1 MYKVTI
7 GLEVHCQLKT
17 KSKVFSKSK
26 NEYIDSPNTYVAPSD
41 LGHPGTLPYPNKE
54 AVLKALK
61 TSIALNCI
69 TPDEIMFDR
78 KNYFYP
84 DLPKGYQITQV
95 TKPMGK
101 DGYLMIRLDNNSKK
115 IKIKQLH
122 LEEDTASLEH
132 YQNYSLLDYNR
143 SGIPLIEIVTEPCLN
158 SSLEAVTFLET
169 LRNVFKYLNISE
181 ADSKKGEMRCDVNI
195 SLSKD
200 SNLGTKVE
208 MKNLNSFTAVKN
220 SIEYEIKRQTKLLNS
235 NQKIVQET
243 RRYSEE
249 EDRTYS
255 MREKS
260 DDVDYKYFVDPNLPP
275 VNLSFEIITK
285 LKSVIPLLE
294 YDRVNKYTDEYGLS
308 LYDAIILAKEKEV
321 SDYFDLVIKNGID
334 PKIGANWITTVIL
347 GSLNKLRQTIN
358 EFFITPEMLSEVIKI
373 EENGKLSRNHAK
385 QVLYDA
391 MELKKDPLILIEEKG
406 LKQID
411 DEEILMPKVIEAID
425 ENDSVLKEYL
435 DGKDYVANFFIGVV
449 MSKTNR
455 QANPKKTLELIK
467 KELERRKKNE

>member
-26 NEYIDSPNTYVAPSD
+26 NEYIDSPNTNVAPSD

-61 TSIALNCI
+61 TSIALNCT
-69 TPDEIMFDR
+69 TPNEIMFDR

-101 DGYLMIRLDNNSKK
+101 DGYLMIRLDDKSKK

-143 SGIPLIEIVTEPCLN
+143 SGIPLIEIVTQPCLN

-169 LRNVFKYLNISE
+169 LRTVFKYLNISE

-235 NQKIVQET
+235 GKEIIQET

-260 DDVDYKYFVDPNLPP
+260 DDVDYKYFIDPNLPP
-275 VNLSFEIITK
+275 VNLSSETITK

-294 YDRVNKYTDEYGLS
+294 YDRINKYIDEYGLS
-308 LYDAIILAKEKEV
+308 LYDATILAKEKEV
-321 SDYFDLVIKNGID
+321 SDYFDLIVKEND
-334 PKIGANWITTVIL
+334 PKVSANWIITVIL
-347 GSLNKLRQTIN
+347 GSLNKLKQTID
-358 EFFITPEMLSEVIKI
+358 EFFITPKMLNEVIKI
-373 EENGKLSRNHAK
+373 VENGKLSRNHAK
-385 QVLYDA
+385 QVLYEA

-411 DEEILMPKVIEAID
+411 DEETLMPKVIEAID